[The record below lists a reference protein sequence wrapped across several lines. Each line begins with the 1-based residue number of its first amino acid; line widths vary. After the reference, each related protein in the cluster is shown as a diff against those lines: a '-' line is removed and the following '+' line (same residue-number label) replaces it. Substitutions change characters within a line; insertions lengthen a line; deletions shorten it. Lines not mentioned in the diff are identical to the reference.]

1 MYIQS
6 TTYGYGDAL
15 RVYVN
20 DDRTD
25 IVLSANASLSMKNE
39 DAVRLCELIAEA
51 HKRAGVEV
59 AA

>member
-6 TTYGYGDAL
+6 TTYGYGDDL

-25 IVLSANASLSMKNE
+25 IVLSTNASLSMKNE
-39 DAVRLCELIAEA
+39 DARRLCEMIAEM
-51 HKRAGVEV
+51 HKEAGVEV
-59 AA
+59 TA